1 MLFISAVV
9 NMVFEPFC
17 DRPQPER
24 RPWASQLKPSTLG
37 LSCPDTPRL
46 FACTCQ
52 ASFGVAL
59 CDQSREA
66 DDIVDEGGTDAQ
78 KSSRAAPAPARARRG
93 VRGAHPT
100 ELMMSALA
108 TTVERYKLDK
118 KHLAD
123 VIDGCEMDLL
133 KAEVEG
139 RPNRLA

>member
-1 MLFISAVV
+1 LGFATQAKHIWLELS
-9 NMVFEPFC
+9 
-17 DRPQPER
+17 RQ
-24 RPWASQLKPSTLG
+24 ASLI
-37 LSCPDTPRL
+37 
-46 FACTCQ
+46 ACTCQ
-52 ASFGVAL
+52 ESFGVAL

-78 KSSRAAPAPARARRG
+78 KSAELRRLRLALDAACAG
-93 VRGAHPT
+93 HPD

-123 VIDGCEMDLL
+123 VIDGWEMDPL
-133 KAEVEG
+133 EGRVEG

>member
-24 RPWASQLKPSTLG
+24 RHWASQLKPSTLG
-37 LSCPDTPRL
+37 LSCPDTRRL

-52 ASFGVAL
+52 ESFGVAL

-78 KSSRAAPAPARARRG
+78 KSAELRRLRLALDAACAGHPDELNDERARDDGR
-93 VRGAHPT
+93 
-100 ELMMSALA
+100 ALQA
-108 TTVERYKLDK
+108 RQEAPRRRD
-118 KHLAD
+118 
-123 VIDGCEMDLL
+123 
-133 KAEVEG
+133 
-139 RPNRLA
+139 